1 MKNKQ
6 RIIGVEFE
14 SQQHYSLLMYMD
26 VYVCVGMCSV
36 WSSVGGSHSSCMLY
50 LRLQAAVDDLMMMTD
65 YQAEL
70 ELSKQ
75 EVTHHHYHMYVYTV

>member
-14 SQQHYSLLMYMD
+14 SQQHNSLLMYMD

-65 YQAEL
+65 Y
-70 ELSKQ
+70 
-75 EVTHHHYHMYVYTV
+75 